1 MKVIFCPT
9 RKIKST
15 SELYFFSIKTNDGWY
30 DDGTNYSIYLTVQYD
45 NHWNGA
51 TDIEVGSFLDE
62 DVVCISDCPGDIV
75 DSEDWYHF
83 TTESDQSIGI
93 VAEELTWFTY

>member
-1 MKVIFCPT
+1 M
-9 RKIKST
+9 
-15 SELYFFSIKTNDGWY
+15 
-30 DDGTNYSIYLTVQYD
+30 
-45 NHWNGA
+45 
-51 TDIEVGSFLDE
+51 GSFLDE

-93 VAEELTWFTY
+93 VAEELTWFTYLDFELFTLDSGVLTSFEYEYHGTINDWFCCRFI